1 MNQLMQYVK
10 RFWQDE
16 NGSELVQWAVV
27 VAIAVMLAAVAIGIS
42 QAASDKLDDAK
53 DFIDQL
59 PIPSSPST
67 P

>member
-1 MNQLMQYVK
+1 VK
-10 RFWQDE
+10 KLKAYAKAFLKDE

-27 VAIAVMLAAVAIGIS
+27 IAIAVVLAAIAVAISNSAGE
-42 QAASDKLDDAK
+42 KLEDAK

-59 PIPSSPST
+59 PIPGPGG

>member
-1 MNQLMQYVK
+1 MHKLMQYAK
-10 RFWQDE
+10 RFLKDE

-27 VAIAVMLAAVAIGIS
+27 VAIAVMLAAVAVGIS
-42 QAASDKLDDAK
+42 QAASNKLDDAK